1 MREAYA
7 GKLEPQRPEPSMPVG
22 AENLI
27 RCTDQGRCARKNV
40 GTYRAN
46 YVQHSVAPA
55 VRQDP
60 DGDLEILVRR
70 PIGVFGT
77 HRVRGGYRSLTR
89 IEFRRSSVGQPD
101 FLKTRFS
108 SSPIATF
115 VTYVQPS
122 SASCSR
128 ILRRTSG

>member
-40 GTYRAN
+40 GTYRAT
-46 YVQHSVAPA
+46 YVPHSVAPA

-60 DGDLEILVRR
+60 DGDLEILVSN
-70 PIGVFGT
+70 PIGFSAPT
-77 HRVRGGYRSLTR
+77 RS
-89 IEFRRSSVGQPD
+89 E
-101 FLKTRFS
+101 
-108 SSPIATF
+108 A
-115 VTYVQPS
+115 
-122 SASCSR
+122 
-128 ILRRTSG
+128 LRRNPASPYRGDARPGRTPASRFDDPAEAPLPFQIRARR

>member
-40 GTYRAN
+40 GTYRAT
-46 YVQHSVAPA
+46 YVPHSVAPA

-60 DGDLEILVRR
+60 DGDLEILVSN

-77 HRVRGGYRSLTR
+77 HRCPQTDP
-89 IEFRRSSVGQPD
+89 VGQAIVETP
-101 FLKTRFS
+101 LLNLWTLC
-108 SSPIATF
+108 SPAH
-115 VTYVQPS
+115 
-122 SASCSR
+122 
-128 ILRRTSG
+128 L